1 MVLLCICCLTLMVLN
16 GAMSAKA
23 QGGLGG
29 LTGAITNPTGA
40 AAARPTARV
49 TNRFSLSPILHALE
63 ICGETTSFQANK

>member
-23 QGGLGG
+23 QAGLGG

-40 AAARPTARV
+40 GVARPLAD
-49 TNRFSLSPILHALE
+49 RFSFSPILHALE